1 MKISQKKYCFFCYES
16 VVEDKNLTKSV
27 KRQYF
32 KLEAFFVK
40 ESNMENIAD
49 LYRILKMADG
59 EIFLMCVYAIW
70 R

>member
-1 MKISQKKYCFFCYES
+1 MKTSQKKYYFFCYES

-40 ESNMENIAD
+40 ESNTENIAD
-49 LYRILKMADG
+49 
-59 EIFLMCVYAIW
+59 
-70 R
+70 